1 VTHRSVRSTRVVA
14 AALLV
19 APPVVGQS
27 PYASSLF
34 VPRPGSTAVAVSLR
48 VPHGS
53 SDDESGMEGTADLV
67 ARVLAEQV
75 ARSLER
81 GGTGTV
87 TSRAGRTS
95 LSFDLLTTPEAWSQD
110 LARMDS
116 VLFEAPIDVAL
127 FERTRQLT
135 LESLAFE
142 EGSPVREYRIEV
154 ARTLAP
160 PESPWTR
167 PPGGTSGSVGAMTP
181 ETLERYRRSNLRRAG
196 AVVVVVGPQA
206 PAPAPAPPDSIGVTP
221 DAGPSEP
228 PDDGLAWITGQ
239 RVDAVRD
246 VTSAWITIAYPA
258 PRSAKRVELELLAFV
273 LGEELDP
280 TPPDPD
286 RYSVEVRIE
295 DTPGGP
301 VIVVEA
307 AVLPDAADRWEARIR
322 DAVSRLAEQ
331 TLPADFFRLRLRRF
345 RATRLLAE
353 SAPEVLAARIAGD
366 LARLGFARDLPAEIR
381 SLDASALSGVARS
394 LGDPRV
400 FRFGPDLGIDTGA
413 SPTPATGP
421 SGRADPPRAP

>member
-1 VTHRSVRSTRVVA
+1 VTHRSARSARVVA

-19 APPVVGQS
+19 AHPVAGQS
-27 PYASSLF
+27 PYATSHF
-34 VPRPGSTAVAVSLR
+34 VPRAGSTAVAVSLR
-48 VPHGS
+48 MPHGS
-53 SDDESGMEGTADLV
+53 SGDESGMEGTADLV

-81 GGTGTV
+81 WGTGTV
-87 TSRAGRTS
+87 TSRVGRTS
-95 LSFDLLTTPEAWSQD
+95 LSFDLLTTPETWRQD
-110 LARMDS
+110 LTRMDS
-116 VLFEAPIDVAL
+116 VLFDAPIDVQL

-142 EGSPVREYRIEV
+142 EGSPVREYRMEV

-160 PESPWTR
+160 PGSPWTR
-167 PPGGTSGSVGAMTP
+167 PPGGTSVSVGAMTP
-181 ETLERYRRSNLRRAG
+181 AALERYRGSNLRRAG

-206 PAPAPAPPDSIGVTP
+206 PVPTGPDSTRVDP
-221 DAGPSEP
+221 AVVPSEP
-228 PDDGLAWITGQ
+228 PDDGLAWIAGQ

-273 LGEELDP
+273 LDEELDP

-301 VIVVEA
+301 VIVAEA
-307 AVLPDAADRWEARIR
+307 AVLPEAADRWEARIR
-322 DAVSRLAEQ
+322 GAVSRLAEQ
-331 TLPADFFRLRLRRF
+331 TMPADFFRLRLRRF

-381 SLDASALSGVARS
+381 SLDASALSGAARS

-413 SPTPATGP
+413 SPRPPRGA